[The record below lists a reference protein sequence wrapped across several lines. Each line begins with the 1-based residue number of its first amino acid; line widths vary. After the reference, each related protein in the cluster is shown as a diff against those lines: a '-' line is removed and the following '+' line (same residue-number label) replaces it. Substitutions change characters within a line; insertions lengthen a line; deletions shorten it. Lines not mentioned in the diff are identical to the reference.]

1 MSHAPVI
8 QVRELK
14 KSFGRVDAVCN
25 LNMSVA
31 PDRITAFLGL
41 NGAGKS
47 TTIKML
53 LGMIAPSSGDGT
65 VLGRSISDPKESVD
79 MRRSVAY
86 VSEQQH
92 LYDYMTVEQMIRFT
106 KSFYPAWHSEIE
118 QKLLRTY
125 ELPLDRKVGTLSKG
139 MRRKLALL
147 LAFARKPELLIL
159 DEPSDSLDPI
169 GIEQLLESMVAQC
182 SEGTSI
188 FFSSHQI
195 AEVERVA
202 DDVCV
207 IHKGRLAMNGSLDDL
222 RQSYRQIDLVF
233 NAVPD
238 EVEFR
243 LPGVE
248 RIWTQGHQMRI
259 FASGNSEAVV
269 ERARSFYASSIDV
282 APIGLREIFLQRV
295 KEN

>member
-1 MSHAPVI
+1 
-8 QVRELK
+8 
-14 KSFGRVDAVCN
+14 
-25 LNMSVA
+25 
-31 PDRITAFLGL
+31 
-41 NGAGKS
+41 
-47 TTIKML
+47 
-53 LGMIAPSSGDGT
+53 
-65 VLGRSISDPKESVD
+65 

-106 KSFYPAWHSEIE
+106 KSFYPAWHREIE

-282 APIGLREIFLQRV
+282 APIGLREIFLERV
-295 KEN
+295 KES

>member
-1 MSHAPVI
+1 
-8 QVRELK
+8 
-14 KSFGRVDAVCN
+14 
-25 LNMSVA
+25 MSVA
-31 PDRITAFLGL
+31 PNRITAFLGL

-53 LGMIAPSSGDGT
+53 LGMIAPSGGEAT
-65 VLGRSISDPKESVD
+65 VRGRRIDDPEESVKI
-79 MRRSVAY
+79 RRRVAY
-86 VSEQQH
+86 VSEQQS
-92 LYDYMTVEQMIRFT
+92 LYDYMTVEQTIRFT
-106 KSFYPAWHSEIE
+106 KSFYPAWHAEIE
-118 QKLLRTY
+118 QTLLRTY
-125 ELPLDRKVGTLSKG
+125 QLPLDRKVSSLSKG

-159 DEPSDSLDPI
+159 DEPSGGLDPI
-169 GIEQLLESMVAQC
+169 GVEQLLESMVAQC
-182 SEGTSI
+182 SDGTSV

-207 IHKGRLAMNGSLDDL
+207 IHKGQLVMNGSLDDL

-233 NAVPD
+233 NAVPN
-238 EVEFR
+238 EGEFR

-269 ERARSFYASSIDV
+269 ERARSHYASSIDV
-282 APIGLREIFLQRV
+282 APIGLREIFLERV

>member
-1 MSHAPVI
+1 MRPDISPGARCSPGRDGDRDRGSSHLLSPPTPPDKR
-8 QVRELK
+8 VRIRRFDELLPY
-14 KSFGRVDAVCN
+14 R
-25 LNMSVA
+25 
-31 PDRITAFLGL
+31 T
-41 NGAGKS
+41 GAGGSKNAPPMVVS
-47 TTIKML
+47 PLVEFPCRLHPL
-53 LGMIAPSSGDGT
+53 LTRSSPA
-65 VLGRSISDPKESVD
+65 R
-79 MRRSVAY
+79 AY

-106 KSFYPAWHSEIE
+106 KSFYPAWHWEIE

-207 IHKGRLAMNGSLDDL
+207 IHKGRLAMNGSLNRHLIRTEAPPSPFVIPSVPACRGTEGICD
-222 RQSYRQIDLVF
+222 RQR
-233 NAVPD
+233 
-238 EVEFR
+238 R
-243 LPGVE
+243 
-248 RIWTQGHQMRI
+248 
-259 FASGNSEAVV
+259 
-269 ERARSFYASSIDV
+269 
-282 APIGLREIFLQRV
+282 
-295 KEN
+295 

>member
-1 MSHAPVI
+1 MSHTPVI
-8 QVRELK
+8 QVRELR
-14 KSFGRVDAVCN
+14 KSFGPVDAVCG
-25 LNMSVA
+25 LNMAVA
-31 PDRITAFLGL
+31 PNRITAFLGL

-53 LGMIAPSSGDGT
+53 LGMIAPSSGEGT
-65 VLGRSISDPKESVD
+65 VLGRRIGDPEESVD
-79 MRRSVAY
+79 MRRCVAY

-106 KSFYPAWHSEIE
+106 KSFYPAWHREIE

-125 ELPLDRKVGTLSKG
+125 ELPPRRKVGSLSKG

-147 LAFARKPELLIL
+147 LAFVRKPELLIL

-233 NAVPD
+233 NAMPD

-248 RIWTQGHQMRI
+248 RIWTRGHEMRI
-259 FASGNSEAVV
+259 FASGNSEGVV
-269 ERARSFYASSIDV
+269 ERARAFYASSIDV
-282 APIGLREIFLQRV
+282 VPIGLREIFLERV

>member
-8 QVRELK
+8 QVHELK
-14 KSFGRVDAVCN
+14 KSFGRVDAVCG

-31 PDRITAFLGL
+31 PNRITAFLGL

-53 LGMIAPSSGDGT
+53 LGMIAPSSGEGT
-65 VLGRSISDPKESVD
+65 VLGRRLGDPAESVD
-79 MRRSVAY
+79 MRKYVAY

-106 KSFYPAWHSEIE
+106 KSFHPGWHGEIE

-125 ELPLDRKVGTLSKG
+125 ELPLNRKVGALSKG

-207 IHKGRLAMNGSLDDL
+207 IHKGRLVMNGSLDDL

-248 RIWTQGHQMRI
+248 RISTQGHQMRI

-269 ERARSFYASSIDV
+269 ERARAFYASSIDV
-282 APIGLREIFLQRV
+282 APIGLREIFLERV